1 MRRLGKS
8 RGPPPPGGWPAPAG
22 GAAQAD
28 PWAAPVRGSWARP
41 GPAARGDVVLA
52 SRDSGAEIVVG
63 AAENLNVRQAA
74 VFLAG
79 DIETI
84 SGYRPPIV
92 TTPTPTAGRTSIR
105 LVTVGNGTLPAAIDA
120 GTLRGQWEAYR
131 VVTAPRTVWLV
142 GSNPRGTAF
151 AAYTLSERL
160 GVDPLYLWTGY
171 VPEHRDQIGRAS
183 CRERV

>member
-1 MRRLGKS
+1 MSRFGKYLG
-8 RGPPPPGGWPAPAG
+8 PLALAGWLVPAG

-28 PWAAPVRGSWARP
+28 PWAAPVRGSWART

-79 DIETI
+79 DIEAI

-92 TTPTPTAGRTSIR
+92 TTPHPPPPARTASSPRVPVR
-105 LVTVGNGTLPAAIDA
+105 NGTAPAA
-120 GTLRGQWEAYR
+120 R
-131 VVTAPRTVWLV
+131 APRTL
-142 GSNPRGTAF
+142 PRPA
-151 AAYTLSERL
+151 
-160 GVDPLYLWTGY
+160 
-171 VPEHRDQIGRAS
+171 
-183 CRERV
+183 

>member
-1 MRRLGKS
+1 MSRFGKS
-8 RGPPPPGGWPAPAG
+8 LGPLALAGWLVPAG

-28 PWAAPVRGSWARP
+28 PWAAPVRGCWVRT
-41 GPAARGDVVLA
+41 GPAARGGVVLA
-52 SRDSGAEIVVG
+52 ARDSGAEIVVG

-79 DIETI
+79 DIEAI

-92 TTPTPTAGRTSIR
+92 TTPTPTPTPPAGRTSIR

-131 VVTAPRTVWLV
+131 VVTAPRTGWLV

-151 AAYTLSERL
+151 AAHTLSER
-160 GVDPLYLWTGY
+160 V
-171 VPEHRDQIGRAS
+171 RAGS
-183 CRERV
+183 LELRARQLPGH